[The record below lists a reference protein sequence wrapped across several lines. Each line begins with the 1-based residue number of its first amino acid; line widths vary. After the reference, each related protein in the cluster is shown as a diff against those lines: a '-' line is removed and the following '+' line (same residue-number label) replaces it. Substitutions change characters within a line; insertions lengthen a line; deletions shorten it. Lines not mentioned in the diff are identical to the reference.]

1 MATQLFKSVYF
12 KEEGAFDFAGGKRV
26 TVSFSEKEKDVFDS
40 IASLTNEEIREI
52 ITVDTYQR
60 LLEMASAE
68 ERTLSKFIKL
78 RLKRSIK
85 DSFPITSADAT
96 FQSSKKI
103 PFQRW
108 FPYVEGYSPDFV
120 TVLLKKY
127 APNATSVFD
136 PFAGTGTTI
145 FAADSLGVKSYFAEV
160 NPLLVFLSQTKIEV
174 LSLGESQRR
183 NLADSLLK
191 EKAGIMKVIDG
202 CEEDYLLLTNYRDL
216 FGESKYYDPKTFSR
230 ILKLRSYIDSVAEMD
245 LLLSKVICVGVV
257 AILLKVSYLKKVGD
271 VRFKTK
277 VELEK
282 EIYDIEK
289 ELPLKLSEITDDI
302 ANVDYHLKGSP
313 EFLFYNSKK
322 LALLEDLHIDAVI
335 TSPPYL
341 NGTNYLRNTKIELWF
356 LRDIRY
362 STDLRGLRDQ
372 ILTSGINDVKA
383 RNGVST
389 KEQNDFKSEIL
400 DATLIKL
407 RKNAYDSR
415 IPVMVD
421 SYFHEMYSVFDG
433 LRYSLNQDAKV
444 MVDIG
449 DSIFAD
455 VHIPTDKILSEI
467 LSDMGGYQLRERVTL
482 RKRRSRNQNILTQE
496 LLVFSFSKKMPVPA
510 KQIYF
515 NTNSWD
521 SFIKDVPHQKNDFA
535 KKNWGHPNHSIC
547 SYGGKLK
554 PAIAH
559 HLVDIFVPENGRI
572 FDPFSGVGTIPFE
585 AALSGKRSFGMDIS
599 KPAYYISRA
608 KVKKCSASE
617 AMQYLNE
624 MQKFINRVNLTSHDK
639 SIAENFGFNK
649 KLCDYFEPKTLKEVL
664 LARRFV
670 KERQPE
676 SPSQMLVVASL
687 LHILHGNR
695 PYALSRRSHPI
706 TPYAPT
712 GEFVYKNVYEKV
724 KTKVEKSLKDA
735 LPDGF
740 CEGEVFL
747 HDSTKVWPQDI
758 SDLDA
763 IITSPPFFDSTRFY
777 LANWMRIWFCGWDD
791 SDFKHKT
798 SLYVEEKQK
807 KSFDVYSNIFRQGRE
822 RLKTGGVFVFHL
834 GKSKKCDMAQEIIK
848 ESKRYFRKY
857 DLFDESV
864 SHCQSHGIR
873 DKGSVTSHQYLVL
886 Y

>member
-1 MATQLFKSVYF
+1 MATQLFKSIYF
-12 KEEGAFDFAGGKRV
+12 KEDGAFDFAGGKRV
-26 TVSFSEKEKDVFDS
+26 TVSFSAKEKDVYNLIS
-40 IASLTNEEIREI
+40 SLTNEEIREI
-52 ITVDTYQR
+52 ITVDTYQQ

-78 RLKRSIK
+78 RLKKSIK
-85 DSFPITSADAT
+85 DFPLVTATDAT

-108 FPYVEGYSPDFV
+108 LPYVEGYSPDFV
-120 TVLLKKY
+120 IALLKRY

-136 PFAGTGTTI
+136 PFAGTGTTV
-145 FAADSLGVKSYFAEV
+145 FAADSLGIKSYFAEV

-174 LSLGESQRR
+174 LLLEEAERR
-183 NLADSLLK
+183 NLAESLLS
-191 EKAGIMKVIDG
+191 EKDRIMKLIDDY
-202 CEEDYLLLTNYRDL
+202 EEDYLLLSNYRAL
-216 FGESKYYDPKTFSR
+216 FGESKYYDPKTFSH
-230 ILKLRSYIDSVAEMD
+230 ILKLRTYIDLVAERD
-245 LLLSKVICVGVV
+245 LLLSKVLCVGVV

-277 VELEK
+277 KELER
-282 EIYDIEK
+282 ESHDIGK
-289 ELPLKLSEITDDI
+289 ELPLKISEIADDI
-302 ANVDYHLKGSP
+302 ANVDYHLKRKP

-322 LALLEDLHIDAVI
+322 LSLLEDVSIDTVV

-362 STDLRGLRDQ
+362 STDLRGLRNQ
-372 ILTSGINDVKA
+372 ILTSGINDVRAK
-383 RNGVST
+383 NGVST

-400 DATLIKL
+400 DATLIAL
-407 RKNAYDSR
+407 RKNAYDGR

-433 LRYSLNQDAKV
+433 MRYLLKKDSRV

-449 DSIFAD
+449 DSIFAG
-455 VHIPTDKILSEI
+455 VHIPTDKILAEI
-467 LSDMGGYQLRERVTL
+467 LSDMGGYKLKEKFTL
-482 RKRRSRNQNILTQE
+482 RKRRSRNQNVLTQE
-496 LLVFSFSKKMPVPA
+496 LLVFTFSKNMPEPTKKV
-510 KQIYF
+510 YF
-515 NTNSWD
+515 NTNSWN
-521 SFIKDVPHQKNDFA
+521 SFIKDVPHQKNGFS

-554 PAIAH
+554 PAIAR
-559 HLVDIFVPENGRI
+559 HLVDIFVPEKGRI

-585 AALSGKRSFGMDIS
+585 AALSERRSFGMDIS

-608 KVKKCSASE
+608 KIKRCNDAD
-617 AMQYLNE
+617 AMHYLDE
-624 MQKFINRVNLTSHDK
+624 MQEFINREGLTKHDK
-639 SIAENFGFNK
+639 SLAEKFGFNK
-649 KLCDYFEPKTLKEVL
+649 KLKDYFEPTTLKEVL

-670 KERQPE
+670 KEHRPE
-676 SPSQMLVVASL
+676 GPSQMLVVASL

-724 KTKVEKSLKDA
+724 KTKVKKSLEA
-735 LPDGF
+735 VLPDNF
-740 CEGEVFL
+740 CEGDVFL
-747 HDSTKVWPQDI
+747 HDSTEVWPQDI

-777 LANWMRIWFCGWDD
+777 LSNWMRIWFCGWDD

-798 SLYVEEKQK
+798 SLYVEERQK
-807 KSFDVYSNIFRQGRE
+807 KSFDVYDNIFRQGRE
-822 RLKTGGVFVFHL
+822 RLKTGGAFVFHL

-848 ESKRYFRKY
+848 GSKRYFRKY

-864 SHCQSHGIR
+864 KHCQLHGIR

>member
-1 MATQLFKSVYF
+1 
-12 KEEGAFDFAGGKRV
+12 
-26 TVSFSEKEKDVFDS
+26 
-40 IASLTNEEIREI
+40 
-52 ITVDTYQR
+52 
-60 LLEMASAE
+60 
-68 ERTLSKFIKL
+68 
-78 RLKRSIK
+78 
-85 DSFPITSADAT
+85 
-96 FQSSKKI
+96 
-103 PFQRW
+103 
-108 FPYVEGYSPDFV
+108 
-120 TVLLKKY
+120 
-127 APNATSVFD
+127 
-136 PFAGTGTTI
+136 
-145 FAADSLGVKSYFAEV
+145 
-160 NPLLVFLSQTKIEV
+160 
-174 LSLGESQRR
+174 
-183 NLADSLLK
+183 
-191 EKAGIMKVIDG
+191 
-202 CEEDYLLLTNYRDL
+202 
-216 FGESKYYDPKTFSR
+216 
-230 ILKLRSYIDSVAEMD
+230 
-245 LLLSKVICVGVV
+245 
-257 AILLKVSYLKKVGD
+257 
-271 VRFKTK
+271 
-277 VELEK
+277 
-282 EIYDIEK
+282 
-289 ELPLKLSEITDDI
+289 
-302 ANVDYHLKGSP
+302 
-313 EFLFYNSKK
+313 
-322 LALLEDLHIDAVI
+322 
-335 TSPPYL
+335 
-341 NGTNYLRNTKIELWF
+341 
-356 LRDIRY
+356 
-362 STDLRGLRDQ
+362 LRGLRDQ